1 MTARVSLPSRTAWIV
16 SSCPGRNESKP
27 KISFSTF
34 RGTNLIVS
42 SRQSAVSDR
51 RGDEMPETDAS
62 EVNRSVIE
70 RFYNELW
77 NGWSLAVADKIVSE
91 NLRFRGSLG
100 STLEGLEG
108 FKDYVGTVRDAFP
121 DWHNRI
127 DELIVCGDRV
137 VTRMTWSGTHRGTL
151 LGVEPTGKRVQYVG
165 AAIFRLVGGRIED
178 GWVVGDTAR
187 VRPPSRAASPNAPRG
202 PRRFRPLR

>member
-1 MTARVSLPSRTAWIV
+1 
-16 SSCPGRNESKP
+16 
-27 KISFSTF
+27 
-34 RGTNLIVS
+34 
-42 SRQSAVSDR
+42 
-51 RGDEMPETDAS
+51 MPETDAS

-108 FKDYVGTVRDAFP
+108 FKDYVRTVRDAFP

-151 LGVEPTGKRVQYVG
+151 LGVEPTGKRVEYVG
-165 AAIFRLVGGRIED
+165 TAKVGRGMKRVQSSLGGCYGVAPESGGSARWDAGIRSGR
-178 GWVVGDTAR
+178 GCCCRG
-187 VRPPSRAASPNAPRG
+187 RAEGEA
-202 PRRFRPLR
+202 